1 MPGGP
6 RGPRGEA
13 QRGPVRL
20 GLVDGRGR
28 EAAAGR
34 AGNGCKLQINR
45 RLDQN
50 IFRSAND
57 ALWQFL
63 GLWRS
68 LQNDWRAPKRANNS
82 GLKVKSHRAAGW
94 HQEDGQHRIKHTCT
108 KGGDCLFCQIL
119 KQKKGTLFVKFEI
132 FARRKLSST
141 LSCWTPNMT
150 IVSCLWSVLGKM

>member
-13 QRGPVRL
+13 QRGPKRPKEAQRERPVRP

-57 ALWQFL
+57 AL
-63 GLWRS
+63 
-68 LQNDWRAPKRANNS
+68 
-82 GLKVKSHRAAGW
+82 
-94 HQEDGQHRIKHTCT
+94 
-108 KGGDCLFCQIL
+108 
-119 KQKKGTLFVKFEI
+119 
-132 FARRKLSST
+132 
-141 LSCWTPNMT
+141 
-150 IVSCLWSVLGKM
+150 

>member
-6 RGPRGEA
+6 RGLRGEAQEKRPKEA
-13 QRGPVRL
+13 QRGPGRP

-57 ALWQFL
+57 AL
-63 GLWRS
+63 
-68 LQNDWRAPKRANNS
+68 
-82 GLKVKSHRAAGW
+82 
-94 HQEDGQHRIKHTCT
+94 
-108 KGGDCLFCQIL
+108 
-119 KQKKGTLFVKFEI
+119 
-132 FARRKLSST
+132 
-141 LSCWTPNMT
+141 
-150 IVSCLWSVLGKM
+150 